1 MIRYIF
7 KRILLMIPVIVG
19 VSFVI
24 FFSMNMAQGDY
35 VDTLDTG
42 EMTEAEVQE
51 LRAQYGLDKP
61 ILVQYAN
68 YMVKLVQGDL
78 GKSYSGNR
86 DVFEAFMEKLPST
99 IYLGIVAS
107 VIGTVVSVPLGIF
120 AARRRGTL
128 LDNVANVVAVFG
140 LSVPNFWFGLM
151 IMILFSLKL
160 HWLPSSGNE
169 SWICVLMPALT
180 VGTAKMADLTRTTR
194 STMLDTLT
202 QDYLRTARA
211 KGVPEKTVVNK
222 HALKPAMIPILNV
235 TMSQLSNAVA
245 GAALTESVFAWP
257 GVGKLVVDA
266 VKARDIPMACGCL
279 IMKCVLIGVIELVT
293 DLLFVVVDPRLRT
306 HYAAAAA
313 KKRNVSLLQEICDD
327 FRDAVKAFVTIPQRL
342 NIALEENRR
351 NKALAEKERAERKA
365 RAEKAKAA
373 KATRNGEKRVLV
385 SKQYAKRSQAG
396 EIWYRFR
403 QNKGAMISLIVLL
416 LLLLNCVFADVIFD
430 YDKQVAGYVMKDRL
444 QGPSAAHWFGTDDMG
459 RDLFARTMYG
469 ARYSLAIGFATV
481 ALSVVVGMP
490 IGAICGYFGGKVDLL
505 VMRILD
511 IVRSIPGLLMGIV
524 VVSALGQSAE
534 SLVIAMA
541 VSRFA
546 VVAVTAR
553 TAVMTVKN
561 NEYVEAARA
570 IGMPTMSIIFRH
582 VVPNCLSP
590 IIVRTTLQVAGA
602 IVAASS
608 LSFLG
613 LGVPVPSPEWGALLS
628 AGRKYVQNYSYMTF
642 FPGLAIMITVL
653 AFNMVG
659 DGLRD
664 ALDPK
669 LKK

>member
-1 MIRYIF
+1 
-7 KRILLMIPVIVG
+7 MIPVIIG
-19 VSFVI
+19 VSFII
-24 FFSMNMAQGDY
+24 FFAMNMAQGDY
-35 VDTLDTG
+35 LDTLDLG
-42 EMTEAEVQE
+42 ELTEEQVAA
-51 LRAQYGLDKP
+51 LRESMDLDKP
-61 ILVQYAN
+61 MLEQYAR
-68 YMVKLVQGDL
+68 YMWRLLHGNL

-86 DVFEAFMEKLPST
+86 DVFQAFMEKLPST
-99 IYLGIVAS
+99 MYLGLVAS
-107 VIGTVVSVPLGIF
+107 LIGTVVSIPLGIF
-120 AARRRGTL
+120 AARKRGTL
-128 LDNVANVVAVFG
+128 LDNMASVVAVFG

-160 HWLPSSGNE
+160 HWLPSSGNDT
-169 SWICVLMPALT
+169 WLCVLMPALT

-211 KGVPEKTVVNK
+211 KGVPEKIVVNR

-245 GAALTESVFAWP
+245 GAALTETVFAWP
-257 GVGKLVVDA
+257 GVGRLVVEA
-266 VKARDIPMACGCL
+266 VTARDIPMACGCL
-279 IMKCVLIGVIELVT
+279 ILKCTLIGVIELIT
-293 DLLFVVVDPRLRT
+293 DLLFVLVDPRLRT
-306 HYAAAAA
+306 HYAAAAKKKTSFWKAIRGDIQDA
-313 KKRNVSLLQEICDD
+313 KT
-327 FRDAVKAFVTIPQRL
+327 AVVTIPERIKRSIEEKRRDRAIIKKDREEQRAAK
-342 NIALEENRR
+342 I
-351 NKALAEKERAERKA
+351 KAK
-365 RAEKAKAA
+365 EKAAA
-373 KATRNGEKRVLV
+373 MAAQGQEKRVLV
-385 SKQYAKRSQAG
+385 SKQYAKRSLAG
-396 EIWYRFR
+396 DIWYRFR
-403 QNKGAMISLIVLL
+403 QNKGAMVGLFILL
-416 LLLLNCVFADVIFD
+416 LLALNCIFADVLFD
-430 YDKQVAGYVMKDRL
+430 YDTQVVGYVMKERL
-444 QGPSAAHWFGTDDMG
+444 QRPSAAHWFGTDDIG
-459 RDLFARTMYG
+459 RDLFSRVMYG

-481 ALSVVVGMP
+481 ALSVIVGMP
-490 IGAICGYFGGKVDLL
+490 IGAVCGFFGGKVDLFI
-505 VMRILD
+505 MRILD
-511 IVRSIPGLLMGIV
+511 IFRSIPGLLMGIV
-524 VVSALGQSAE
+524 VISALGQSTQ
-534 SLVIAMA
+534 SLIIAMA
-541 VSRFA
+541 VSRFV
-546 VVAVTAR
+546 VVANTTR

-570 IGMPTMSIIFRH
+570 IGMPTRSIIFRH

-628 AGRKYVQNYSYMTF
+628 AGRKYVQSYSYMTV